1 MDARTLAETM
11 SFPHPETGELLDSQ
25 EDFQAA
31 LAAIEERM
39 APLYRIRRVIRE
51 EAAKRFEVRLPRARY
66 RTEKQDRVARCP
78 RCGGKLENERN

>member
-1 MDARTLAETM
+1 MTEPFLSRFT
-11 SFPHPETGELLDSQ
+11 HPETGELLDSQ

-39 APLYRIRRVIRE
+39 APLYRERRTIRE
-51 EAAKRFEVRLPRARY
+51 AWALKFDPPDMPRARY

-78 RCGGKLENERN
+78 RCGSRLKSEEAP